1 MKEKMYWLKKH
12 TYLNSLVIKVLP
24 GHLVITVTTTIE
36 RIELCEPFIELY
48 FELGLS

>member
-36 RIELCEPFIELY
+36 RTLNLAYHDKF
-48 FELGLS
+48 SA